1 MLPKRFM
8 NRQLTRW
15 SGPIAGLLA
24 GAYVGLGNPL
34 APGGPPTWVTVVGGG
49 VIGVVAGCLV
59 MVLDPSQPTRKPES
73 LEDGSSPSRKRDS
86 TVVGPVLAVF
96 GLLVC
101 WLPFFGLAFN
111 VIGVFVNRGTTDGAS
126 VLSKTSLVIA
136 GMVSLMMAIGLWLD
150 A

>member
-8 NRQLTRW
+8 NHQWTRW

-24 GAYVGLGNPL
+24 GSYVGLGNPL
-34 APGGPPTWVTVVGGG
+34 APGGPPTWITVVGGG

-59 MVLDPSQPTRKPES
+59 MVLDPSLPTRKPVS
-73 LEDGSSPSRKRDS
+73 LEDGSSLSKKRNS
-86 TVVGPVLAVF
+86 TVVGRVLAVF

-111 VIGVFVNRGTTDGAS
+111 LIGVLVNRGTTDGATA
-126 VLSKTSLVIA
+126 VSKTSLVIA
-136 GMVSLMMAIGLWLD
+136 GIVSLMMAIGLWLD

>member
-15 SGPIAGLLA
+15 LGPIAGLLA

-49 VIGVVAGCLV
+49 LIGVVAGCLV
-59 MVLDPSQPTRKPES
+59 MVLDPSLPISKPEAM
-73 LEDGSSPSRKRDS
+73 ECGSSPSIKRNS
-86 TVVGPVLAVF
+86 TVVGRVLAVF

-111 VIGVFVNRGTTDGAS
+111 LIGVLVNRGTTDGAAA
-126 VLSKTSLVIA
+126 VSKTSLVIA
-136 GMVSLMMAIGLWLD
+136 GIVSLMLAIGLWLD

>member
-15 SGPIAGLLA
+15 LGPIAGLLA

-49 VIGVVAGCLV
+49 LIGVVAGCLV
-59 MVLDPSQPTRKPES
+59 MVLDPSLPISKPES
-73 LEDGSSPSRKRDS
+73 MESGSSPSIKRNS
-86 TVVGPVLAVF
+86 TVVGRVLAVF

-111 VIGVFVNRGTTDGAS
+111 LIGVLVNRGTTDGAAA
-126 VLSKTSLVIA
+126 VSKTSLVIA
-136 GMVSLMMAIGLWLD
+136 GIVSLMLAIGLWLD

>member
-1 MLPKRFM
+1 M
-8 NRQLTRW
+8 
-15 SGPIAGLLA
+15 
-24 GAYVGLGNPL
+24 
-34 APGGPPTWVTVVGGG
+34 
-49 VIGVVAGCLV
+49 VAGCLV
-59 MVLDPSQPTRKPES
+59 MVLDPSRPTRKPES

-86 TVVGPVLAVF
+86 TVVGRVLAVF

>member
-1 MLPKRFM
+1 M
-8 NRQLTRW
+8 
-15 SGPIAGLLA
+15 
-24 GAYVGLGNPL
+24 GLGNPL
-34 APGGPPTWVTVVGGG
+34 APGGPPTRVTVAGGG
-49 VIGVVAGCLV
+49 IGVIADCLV
-59 MVLDPSQPTRKPES
+59 MVLDPSLPARKPES
-73 LEDGSSPSRKRDS
+73 LEDGSSPSRKRVS
-86 TVVGPVLAVF
+86 TVIGRVLAVL

-126 VLSKTSLVIA
+126 VVSKTSLVIA

>member
-34 APGGPPTWVTVVGGG
+34 ASGGPPTWVTVVGGG

-86 TVVGPVLAVF
+86 TVVGRVLAVF

-101 WLPFFGLAFN
+101 WLPLFGLAFN

-126 VLSKTSLVIA
+126 VVSKTSLVIA